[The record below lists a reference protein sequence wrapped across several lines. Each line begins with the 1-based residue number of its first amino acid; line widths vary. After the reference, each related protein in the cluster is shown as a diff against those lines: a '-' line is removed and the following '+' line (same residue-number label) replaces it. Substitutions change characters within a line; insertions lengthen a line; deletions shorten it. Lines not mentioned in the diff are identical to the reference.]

1 MREDGKLD
9 YIELPG
15 GELAAAKAF
24 YGAAFGWKFVDYGPE
39 YAAVDEG
46 LDGGCDAQD
55 DAIRTPLPVL
65 FASDLEGMAA
75 RVEAAG
81 GVIVKPIFAFPGG
94 RRFHFRDPA
103 GNELAVW
110 SEG

>member
-1 MREDGKLD
+1 MPEDGKLN

-15 GELAAAKAF
+15 GRLDEVKTF
-24 YGAAFGWKFVDYGPE
+24 YGAAFGWTFQDYGPE
-39 YAAVDEG
+39 YAAFNEG
-46 LDGGCDAQD
+46 LDGGFDAQS

-65 FASDLEGMAA
+65 YAHDLEAMLGK
-75 RVEAAG
+75 VDAAG
-81 GVIVKPIFAFPGG
+81 GVVVKPIFAFPGG

-110 SEG
+110 SET

>member
-15 GELAAAKAF
+15 GDLAASKAF
-24 YGAAFGWKFVDYGPE
+24 YGAAFGWRFQDYGPG
-39 YAAVDEG
+39 YAAFDEG
-46 LDGGCDAQD
+46 IDGGLDAQPE
-55 DAIRTPLPVL
+55 AVRQPLPIL
-65 FASDLEGMAA
+65 YAGDLEAMQA
-75 RVEAAG
+75 RVEGAG
-81 GVIVKPIFAFPGG
+81 GVVTKPIFAFPGG

-110 SEG
+110 SET